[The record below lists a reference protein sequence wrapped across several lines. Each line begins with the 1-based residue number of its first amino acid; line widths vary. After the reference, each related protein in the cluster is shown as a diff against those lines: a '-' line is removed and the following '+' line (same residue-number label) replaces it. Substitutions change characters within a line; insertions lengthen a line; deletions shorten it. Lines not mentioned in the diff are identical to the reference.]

1 MGEQPPQKVLLVD
14 SSPMFSGAE
23 RMALRVLLALR
34 RQGRIDLTAWA
45 VGETAARLRAENIT
59 VREDPLPF
67 FMPGY
72 GTASQHYRQARQLAP
87 AMGEMAQG
95 RVIYANGIHSGLPL
109 ALMGLKNQP
118 VRVHVR
124 DILRPRLPTRL
135 TYLLLRWAGFSLAGV
150 SGPVA
155 ANITA
160 LGGGPAR
167 VLYDP
172 SPPLLPERAQTP
184 TVTRVGFV
192 GNLIHFKGA
201 DLLISAMGLLPEDMK
216 QRTTLHIVG
225 PEMPGHEDYARR
237 LPQLAKENGVA
248 VEFMGRRENVA
259 ELMRG
264 FDLFVLPSTWPDP
277 FPGVVLEAITS
288 DTPVVATA
296 VGGVPE
302 MLPPGTAAQPAWLC
316 PHTPQALSQTLV
328 AALGSSADERRQRLN
343 AARQHLQNNFAEEKI
358 LNDTFNFLALGQT
371 PT

>member
-1 MGEQPPQKVLLVD
+1 MGEKPRQVLLVD
-14 SSPMFSGAE
+14 SSPMFSGAQ
-23 RMALRVLLALR
+23 RMALRVLMALHN
-34 RQGRIDLTAWA
+34 QGRIDLCAWA
-45 VGETAARLRAENIT
+45 VGETAARLKTENVT

-72 GTASQHYRQARQLAP
+72 GTASQHFRQARSLAP
-87 AMGEMAQG
+87 AMAEMVQG
-95 RVIYANGIHSGLPL
+95 KVLYANGIHSGLPL

-135 TYLLLRWAGFSLAGV
+135 TYLLLRRAGFSLAGV

-160 LGGGPAR
+160 LGGGPAC

-172 SPPLLPERAQTP
+172 SLPLLPEREQAP

-201 DLLISAMGLLPEDMK
+201 DLLISAMGLLPDDLK
-216 QRTTLHIVG
+216 QATTLHIVG
-225 PEMPGHEDYARR
+225 PEMPGHEEYARR
-237 LPQLAKENGVA
+237 LPALAQEKGVRA
-248 VEFMGRRENVA
+248 EFLGRRENVA

-302 MLPPGTAAQPAWLC
+302 MLPPDTADQPAWLC
-316 PHTPQALSQTLV
+316 PHTPQALAETLT
-328 AALGSSADERRQRLN
+328 AALRSSAAERRQRLD
-343 AARQHLQNNFAEEKI
+343 AARQHLQKNFAEEKI
-358 LNDTFNFLALGQT
+358 LADTLHFLTTGKT
-371 PT
+371 P